1 MSASLKVE
9 ASNLHRKD
17 HCCAMLQALAARLLG
32 LFFSSVPHGV
42 ESKRRSRMTMVKAR
56 STPARVRFTLCLA
69 MLALLMFNLTVGEHI
84 VAAGQSTLRS
94 LGGDQPS
101 IADFREGQTL
111 VVFAHQDDVLA
122 SNLKVCSRGLS
133 GSTSI
138 RRAHQE
144 LSAAAEI

>member
-17 HCCAMLQALAARLLG
+17 NRCAMLQALAARLLG

-42 ESKRRSRMTMVKAR
+42 ESKRRSRMTMVQAR
-56 STPARVRFTLCLA
+56 STSARVRFTLRRA
-69 MLALLMFNLTVGEHI
+69 MPTLLLFNLTLGVHI

-101 IADFREGQTL
+101 
-111 VVFAHQDDVLA
+111 
-122 SNLKVCSRGLS
+122 
-133 GSTSI
+133 
-138 RRAHQE
+138 
-144 LSAAAEI
+144 